1 MPLTGMMAMKENIDC
16 TTLIG
21 ATVTILGVLFKVPKF
36 NEKSFWVYSEAHSY
50 KQIRLIV
57 VLTYLCLTTG
67 QGGNFKL
74 ATFYSYLLR
83 KVGPCV

>member
-36 NEKSFWVYSEAHSY
+36 NERNLFGSIQRH
-50 KQIRLIV
+50 IR
-57 VLTYLCLTTG
+57 T
-67 QGGNFKL
+67 N
-74 ATFYSYLLR
+74 R
-83 KVGPCV
+83 